1 MIQTN
6 LKQMDL
12 KKIEIKQFINY
23 IITYI
28 ITFDDVNSII
38 NEYKTQSEK
47 AIITERILDIIIK
60 FGFCDK
66 FDNYDY
72 IHLTGN

>member
-23 IITYI
+23 IIT
-28 ITFDDVNSII
+28 FNDVNSII

>member
-23 IITYI
+23 IIT
-28 ITFDDVNSII
+28 FNDVNSII

-47 AIITERILDIIIK
+47 SIITERILDIIIK